1 MIVRASS
8 PHRAAFTGPVR
19 PEVSARHSNRYLLQ
33 CNYKGKASLQQRTWE
48 VSCCDAERSTARYL
62 WLLHEGDNGDN
73 PVDILG
79 EKKGAETKSSYYSSS
94 IHSSLVHKV
103 DSRNLVSP
111 TQKCSNSVA
120 FIIEQKSFSYNLFIH
135 VKGNVLPQFIAR
147 KKNKLC
153 VPHYSKRKSCSS
165 LIWIMKW
172 GEFFQSKSKVSTHTV
187 INDLICALLQIK
199 PITCATR
206 TTSSANGF
214 KPICWC
220 TAASAHQQFIH
231 HVSGSFH

>member
-33 CNYKGKASLQQRTWE
+33 CDYKGKASLQHRTWE

-79 EKKGAETKSSYYSSS
+79 EKKGAETKSLYYSSS
-94 IHSSLVHKV
+94 IHSSFVHKV

-147 KKNKLC
+147 KKTSYVFHIIQKGQKGNH
-153 VPHYSKRKSCSS
+153 VPVWFESWNEESFSKINQRFL
-165 LIWIMKW
+165 LIQWFMI
-172 GEFFQSKSKVSTHTV
+172 
-187 INDLICALLQIK
+187 
-199 PITCATR
+199 
-206 TTSSANGF
+206 
-214 KPICWC
+214 
-220 TAASAHQQFIH
+220 
-231 HVSGSFH
+231 